1 MERSM
6 EIKKSVLV
14 TGGTGTVG
22 MSFIEKYYD
31 KYKFYNISRN
41 EKGIAELS
49 QKFPKVK
56 SYVGDILNLDRLIN
70 LFELIKPDIV
80 IHSAALKHVNLAE
93 ENPTSAVE
101 INIRGSL
108 NVIKASIR
116 AQVPIT
122 VGVSTDKACDPD
134 NVYGYTKKIMEQ
146 IFFENHNL
154 TTKFVCTR
162 FANVAKSSGSVIP
175 FWKNLIKKGQP
186 LKLTDP
192 KMNRLM
198 FSKQDSAELIYN
210 AYQNALKLK
219 DSFILSNI
227 MKNVNLERLA
237 NIMSQGNIEIVGLR
251 PGEKLNE
258 TLVSSKEIPYSKLE
272 NNLIFLFKEKQ
283 PPELNLKTE
292 HSSIT
297 AEDMSDK
304 ELRELLMSCALK

>member
-6 EIKKSVLV
+6 EVKKSVLI
-14 TGGTGTVG
+14 TGGAGTVG
-22 MSFIEKYYD
+22 MSFIEKYYN
-31 KYKFYNISRN
+31 KYEFYNISRN

-56 SYVGDILNLDRLIN
+56 NYVGDILNLDRLIN

-134 NVYGYTKKIMEQ
+134 NVYGYTKKIMEKM
-146 IFFENHNL
+146 FMEHHNL
-154 TTKFVCTR
+154 RTKFVCTR
-162 FANVAKSSGSVIP
+162 FANVANSNGSVIP
-175 FWKNLIKKGQP
+175 FWKNLKKQKNP
-186 LKLTDP
+186 LRLTSP

-198 FSKQDSAELIYN
+198 FSKEASAKLIYD
-210 AYQNALKLK
+210 ACEFAEIMEKP
-219 DSFILSNI
+219 FILSNV
-227 MKNVNLERLA
+227 MKTVNMLDLA
-237 NIMSQGNIEIVGLR
+237 KIISNKIDVVGLR

-258 TLVSSKEIPYSKLE
+258 TLVRKKELPYTKVCKD
-272 NNLIFLFKEKQ
+272 LIFIFNDIKLNFGD
-283 PPELNLKTE
+283 NLKKE
-292 HSSIT
+292 HSSLT
-297 AEDMSDK
+297 AEKMTMIEMK
-304 ELRELLMSCALK
+304 KLIK